1 MKDKDPKYNLM
12 LIFAL
17 VIVLAFDIF
26 FVSHK
31 EGYLTEEI
39 LSYELSNSEF
49 TPIRLTEM
57 LEEGPVWMSSSE
69 IREHV
74 SFYGNDS
81 FALFS
86 AYRNSASDICPP
98 LYFMM
103 LNGFCVLRAIFSYGT
118 LSPWPG
124 CILNIIFMMGSML
137 IISSFFRN
145 VIGQKYLGP
154 VAALFYG
161 LSPAGIDT
169 VLLTRSYGAAAFFC
183 LAAAYLVI
191 SRIAAGGSFKKGN
204 KKIIFFTVLGFL
216 TEYLTGV
223 FFFFLILSSVIY
235 LVSSKKK
242 KEALYL
248 IRTMM
253 ISAGVGA
260 LLYPFVFGDIY
271 TALTCPLLRENFASG
286 SLPGNLTGA
295 LEKIADRT
303 GWSEGG
309 AVSMLVFVLL
319 SALVA
324 MLTKRMKFYA
334 PVLFASA
341 CGYIV
346 TVTAAVPSG
355 ENSCLIPVFP
365 FVMIIWIMGLGFII
379 YYIAERFL
387 TGSGLKKAIYTG
399 VLFIWTVSCI
409 CLVLVITPE
418 YLCEG
423 YSDQLGISKYYS
435 SYDAVLIYGDEGFY
449 RNVPELMNY
458 GNCLLL
464 KEEEAESFDERLAS
478 LNAVIVIEGEG
489 VDKDAVI
496 RTIGNMYGFHSMTYL
511 AGDGVFGD
519 RVCLL
524 SK

>member
-137 IISSFFRN
+137 IIGSFFRN

-161 LSPAGIDT
+161 LSP
-169 VLLTRSYGAAAFFC
+169 
-183 LAAAYLVI
+183 
-191 SRIAAGGSFKKGN
+191 
-204 KKIIFFTVLGFL
+204 
-216 TEYLTGV
+216 
-223 FFFFLILSSVIY
+223 
-235 LVSSKKK
+235 
-242 KEALYL
+242 
-248 IRTMM
+248 
-253 ISAGVGA
+253 
-260 LLYPFVFGDIY
+260 
-271 TALTCPLLRENFASG
+271 
-286 SLPGNLTGA
+286 
-295 LEKIADRT
+295 
-303 GWSEGG
+303 
-309 AVSMLVFVLL
+309 FVL
-319 SALVA
+319 
-324 MLTKRMKFYA
+324 
-334 PVLFASA
+334 
-341 CGYIV
+341 
-346 TVTAAVPSG
+346 
-355 ENSCLIPVFP
+355 
-365 FVMIIWIMGLGFII
+365 MI
-379 YYIAERFL
+379 
-387 TGSGLKKAIYTG
+387 TS
-399 VLFIWTVSCI
+399 
-409 CLVLVITPE
+409 
-418 YLCEG
+418 
-423 YSDQLGISKYYS
+423 
-435 SYDAVLIYGDEGFY
+435 
-449 RNVPELMNY
+449 
-458 GNCLLL
+458 
-464 KEEEAESFDERLAS
+464 
-478 LNAVIVIEGEG
+478 
-489 VDKDAVI
+489 
-496 RTIGNMYGFHSMTYL
+496 RTL
-511 AGDGVFGD
+511 
-519 RVCLL
+519 R
-524 SK
+524 